1 MTKYEQA
8 EFFGIE
14 NRLVKLSE
22 ECGELIQ
29 ALTKYYEVLHFAN
42 RDKKPYI
49 ENIKEEMADVYLL
62 CSEVR
67 HLLDIHGHELEQLME
82 YKIKRTDKVIEQ
94 ERNKKIDNYVGES
107 EIEELINE
115 MKIGMVDEGRFALEL
130 FLNKL
135 KVKIG

>member
-49 ENIKEEMADVYLL
+49 ENIEEEMADVYLL

-67 HLLDIHGHELEQLME
+67 YLLDIHGHNLEQRMN
-82 YKIKRTDKVIEQ
+82 YKIKRTDGVIEQ
-94 ERNKKIDNYVGES
+94 EKNKNVEKFISTE
-107 EIEELINE
+107 EIEELITD
-115 MKIGMVDEGRFALEL
+115 MKKGMVDEGKFALEL
-130 FLNKL
+130 FLNKV
-135 KVKIG
+135 KVG